1 MKRRVMTEKEKVA
14 NRVYKTEEYLE
25 ILKDVMEDITI
36 QTNFMNDK
44 ELNYDRNLFVRNI
57 RDIDIVK
64 DGEKDG
70 YLDYNTDVH
79 TISILVTQLLRYG
92 EILYQEKVSDDVD
105 EQNGHKIDDDFF
117 DEREFESDEEKRT
130 K

>member
-70 YLDYNTDVH
+70 Y
-79 TISILVTQLLRYG
+79 
-92 EILYQEKVSDDVD
+92 
-105 EQNGHKIDDDFF
+105 
-117 DEREFESDEEKRT
+117 
-130 K
+130 